1 MNLSK
6 TVKRALG
13 LHGGAITKMILPS
26 LNHRHSSVRTLAL
39 QALAASMI
47 VDASAIDDSIEPLRA
62 LTRDKTPAVRER
74 LYTLAKE
81 WLTELMDRHVYGVK
95 IVPFLYA
102 GVSDEL
108 PKLSALCIDY
118 LDQVGAQYEKEHNDR
133 IKDELDYSDG
143 VVRPGNL
150 ESKIRLLI
158 GCYYL
163 YRPSKT
169 RMPPFG
175 TR

>member
-1 MNLSK
+1 
-6 TVKRALG
+6 
-13 LHGGAITKMILPS
+13 
-26 LNHRHSSVRTLAL
+26 
-39 QALAASMI
+39 MI

-118 LDQVGAQYEKEHNDR
+118 LDQVGAQYEKEHNVVVFPFNSFRTLKISLSAFLDR
-133 IKDELDYSDG
+133 L
-143 VVRPGNL
+143 
-150 ESKIRLLI
+150 
-158 GCYYL
+158 
-163 YRPSKT
+163 
-169 RMPPFG
+169 PFDVFWCAF
-175 TR
+175 